1 MFSICCWLGLR
12 SCGISF
18 WQVRKEIVDLK
29 KDKYDLV
36 DDVNRLSRSID
47 ILKVEKERDETLT
60 LQDERNRISREI
72 HDSAGHTFSA
82 AILNL
87 KALAMTSK
95 DPEIKED
102 LIVLKDTLEKGLQDI
117 RRVMY
122 DLRESYFDLENKIME
137 LFGAR

>member
-1 MFSICCWLGLR
+1 MAGKE
-12 SCGISF
+12 G
-18 WQVRKEIVDLK
+18 EIVDLK

-122 DLRESYFDLENKIME
+122 NLRESSFDLENKIME
-137 LFGAR
+137 LWSPLRTQI

>member
-1 MFSICCWLGLR
+1 M
-12 SCGISF
+12 
-18 WQVRKEIVDLK
+18 
-29 KDKYDLV
+29 
-36 DDVNRLSRSID
+36 NRLSRSID

-122 DLRESYFDLENKIME
+122 NLRESSFDLENKIME
-137 LFGAR
+137 LWSR